1 MKYLFMIKNVT
12 NLIRRHPILVCIMIV
27 QVAIVLSLA
36 GLMTEDG
43 KRLETNAEAYAETY
57 GNKYYYTVNEG
68 TTDLFYYTYL
78 EKENEEGFHTLNRMK
93 QAFYEES
100 SFRYISIA
108 HQPVD
113 LWGKEMNHKFL
124 YGYESGE
131 YESSISEEEDTTR
144 YFIKSL
150 QVSEDFF
157 DEFDIKVEKGN
168 GFKESDY
175 VYKRGKPI
183 PVILGSDYEG
193 SLQIGDTLEGE
204 YLFEKTEFK
213 VVGMLSKQSFYYDT
227 LSESLESTARYMII
241 PVQESEQ
248 ATEHAKIMNL
258 QQIAGVII
266 SEQEYLKVKEQVD
279 KLIEEEKAE
288 DFGVYIK
295 EPEDGAASILDD
307 YSSMTKE
314 VEKQF
319 MVILG
324 ITLLFVC
331 LSTIYTLYG
340 FMKEERERYGIEM
353 LCGASVWDIVSDI
366 MLLDII
372 IMTAGVMVS
381 LAVMGVC
388 QCSMKNVIW
397 VILIAIGIIL
407 AETIYMM
414 YQLLHFEVKDLIGG
428 AE

>member
-150 QVSEDFF
+150 QVSEDF
-157 DEFDIKVEKGN
+157 
-168 GFKESDY
+168 
-175 VYKRGKPI
+175 
-183 PVILGSDYEG
+183 L
-193 SLQIGDTLEGE
+193 
-204 YLFEKTEFK
+204 
-213 VVGMLSKQSFYYDT
+213 
-227 LSESLESTARYMII
+227 
-241 PVQESEQ
+241 
-248 ATEHAKIMNL
+248 MNL
-258 QQIAGVII
+258 TSKWKKATDSKSLIMFIREGNPYRSYWDQIMKALFRLVI
-266 SEQEYLKVKEQVD
+266 
-279 KLIEEEKAE
+279 
-288 DFGVYIK
+288 
-295 EPEDGAASILDD
+295 
-307 YSSMTKE
+307 
-314 VEKQF
+314 
-319 MVILG
+319 
-324 ITLLFVC
+324 
-331 LSTIYTLYG
+331 
-340 FMKEERERYGIEM
+340 
-353 LCGASVWDIVSDI
+353 
-366 MLLDII
+366 
-372 IMTAGVMVS
+372 
-381 LAVMGVC
+381 
-388 QCSMKNVIW
+388 
-397 VILIAIGIIL
+397 
-407 AETIYMM
+407 
-414 YQLLHFEVKDLIGG
+414 H
-428 AE
+428 